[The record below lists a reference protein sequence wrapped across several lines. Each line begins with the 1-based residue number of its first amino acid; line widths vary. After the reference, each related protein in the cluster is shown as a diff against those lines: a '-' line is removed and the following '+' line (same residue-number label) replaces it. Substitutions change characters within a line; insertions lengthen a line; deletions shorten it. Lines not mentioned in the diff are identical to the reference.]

1 MTMYA
6 RSRSPT
12 GVHGRMSL
20 APHVPSSVLEDALLT
35 LQTSRHGARKTHPF
49 SSIYHACVVPIAVRS
64 NLRKGL
70 ERRMGLNMY
79 EASQTTVF
87 HGGCPRQQ
95 LVSSLAADTA
105 QPSAL
110 KSGVPSAGDRPLKAK
125 RLPPTSERNKDRLQS
140 ISYGEE
146 GSGGEIEKPD
156 CATGRQATL
165 K

>member
-1 MTMYA
+1 MKLQHLSID
-6 RSRSPT
+6 RSA
-12 GVHGRMSL
+12 VC
-20 APHVPSSVLEDALLT
+20 
-35 LQTSRHGARKTHPF
+35 Q
-49 SSIYHACVVPIAVRS
+49 SIIREKGHTIANDR
-64 NLRKGL
+64 L
-70 ERRMGLNMY
+70 
-79 EASQTTVF
+79 
-87 HGGCPRQQ
+87 HGGGPRQQ

-110 KSGVPSAGDRPLKAK
+110 ILGVPSAGDRPLKAK